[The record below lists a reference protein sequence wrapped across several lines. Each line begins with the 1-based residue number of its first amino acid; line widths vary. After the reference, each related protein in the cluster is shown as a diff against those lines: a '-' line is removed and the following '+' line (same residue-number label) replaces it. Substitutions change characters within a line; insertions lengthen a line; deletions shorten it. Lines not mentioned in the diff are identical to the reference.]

1 MTSNVPPTSTQD
13 INVTPEATSQTTNTS
28 TTALLSTIG
37 STSTK
42 PSTTTSTL
50 HTTTIAS
57 ILSTMVGNILTTTTN
72 AGKLTSLGVLSTTTT
87 TTTAPAVTADEEVSG
102 VIKIEEEFDQSLLDP
117 TSDAFKK
124 KVDEILELVGNHLR
138 SFFYKQIK
146 KDFIQT
152 YMKYITFKLYIF
164 QLKKLFS
171 IAQLTDK
178 IGNIK
183 IEGFM

>member
-37 STSTK
+37 STSTT

-57 ILSTMVGNILTTTTN
+57 ILSTIVGNILTTTTN

-87 TTTAPAVTADEEVSG
+87 TTTAPAVTGDEEVSG

-152 YMKYITFKLYIF
+152 YMKYITFK
-164 QLKKLFS
+164 
-171 IAQLTDK
+171 
-178 IGNIK
+178 
-183 IEGFM
+183 

>member
-1 MTSNVPPTSTQD
+1 MTSNVSPTSTQD

-37 STSTK
+37 STSTT
-42 PSTTTSTL
+42 PSATTSTL

-87 TTTAPAVTADEEVSG
+87 TTTTAPAVTGDEEVSG

-124 KVDEILELVGNHLR
+124 KVDEILELVG
-138 SFFYKQIK
+138 F
-146 KDFIQT
+146 
-152 YMKYITFKLYIF
+152 
-164 QLKKLFS
+164 
-171 IAQLTDK
+171 
-178 IGNIK
+178 
-183 IEGFM
+183 

>member
-1 MTSNVPPTSTQD
+1 MTSNVSPTSTQD

-87 TTTAPAVTADEEVSG
+87 TTTAPAVTGDEEVSG

-152 YMKYITFKLYIF
+152 YMKYITFK
-164 QLKKLFS
+164 
-171 IAQLTDK
+171 
-178 IGNIK
+178 
-183 IEGFM
+183 

>member
-1 MTSNVPPTSTQD
+1 MTSNVSPTSTQD

-37 STSTK
+37 STSTT

-87 TTTAPAVTADEEVSG
+87 TTTTAPAVTGDEEVSG

-124 KVDEILELVGNHLR
+124 KVDEILELVG
-138 SFFYKQIK
+138 F
-146 KDFIQT
+146 
-152 YMKYITFKLYIF
+152 
-164 QLKKLFS
+164 
-171 IAQLTDK
+171 
-178 IGNIK
+178 
-183 IEGFM
+183 

>member
-1 MTSNVPPTSTQD
+1 MTSNVSPTSTQD

-28 TTALLSTIG
+28 TTALLSTIE
-37 STSTK
+37 STSTT

-87 TTTAPAVTADEEVSG
+87 TTTTAPAVTGDEEVSG

-124 KVDEILELVGNHLR
+124 KVDEILELVG
-138 SFFYKQIK
+138 F
-146 KDFIQT
+146 
-152 YMKYITFKLYIF
+152 
-164 QLKKLFS
+164 
-171 IAQLTDK
+171 
-178 IGNIK
+178 
-183 IEGFM
+183 